1 MLVSHRYR
9 FIQTKTRKTGGTSVE
24 SYFEPF
30 CMRDGEWSQQHFREE
45 YTSAAGI
52 VGHRGPPARARAAR
66 WWNHMPAWLIRERL
80 GEEMWHSY
88 FKFCVIR
95 NPFEKAIS
103 AYYHSKLLRTKEPDR
118 RPACWSEDDPQL
130 FEEWLEHD
138 RLPTDR
144 DVFCIDG
151 RFALDD
157 FIRYENLLADMQRVC
172 ERLGVSWDARRLPMF
187 KAGFRPR
194 EAAAERLYTLRSREL
209 VAGISEFELR
219 YFGYGFPAPETRPS
233 DLS

>member
-1 MLVSHRYR
+1 
-9 FIQTKTRKTGGTSVE
+9 
-24 SYFEPF
+24 
-30 CMRDGEWSQQHFREE
+30 
-45 YTSAAGI
+45 
-52 VGHRGPPARARAAR
+52 
-66 WWNHMPAWLIRERL
+66 MPAWLIREQL
-80 GEEMWHSY
+80 GEEMWQSY

-103 AYYHSKLLRTKEPDR
+103 AYYHSKVLKTKEPAR
-118 RPACWSEDDPQL
+118 RPDCWSEDDPQR

-157 FIRYENLLADMQRVC
+157 FIRYESLLPDMQRVC
-172 ERLGVSWDARRLPMF
+172 ERLGVSWDVTRLPMF
-187 KAGFRPR
+187 KAGFRPP
-194 EAAAERLYTLRSREL
+194 EAAAERLYTFRSREL
-209 VAGISEFELR
+209 VAEVSEFELR
-219 YFGYGFPAPETRPS
+219 YFGYAFPAPETKTN